1 MVCKLRLVT
10 SLALILSVSSLCA
23 EPLTRNEA
31 LQIAEAFAQHRWD
44 ATAKNI
50 RHGLDSAHVEIHTP
64 NVDATQPGT
73 NDASHWTPGASNVG
87 VPYKWGGF
95 DTLESF
101 DAGIKAGKAAGD
113 LYTPELIAPASFHA
127 AGNCR
132 ANIPPTRCRT
142 FAHCCIHLPS

>member
-113 LYTPELIAPASFHA
+113 LYTPEKRRHGGA
-127 AGNCR
+127 AVSAEAVGIDCSGF
-132 ANIPPTRCRT
+132 ISRC
-142 FAHCCIHLPS
+142 